1 MENVLPRK
9 IRCLRKQAGLTQE
22 DVAKRLDIRRQTYCN
37 YENGSRSLPIE
48 TIVLLSD
55 YFHVSV
61 DYLVKEGVPLSPP
74 PSPGNEDVYKR
85 QDMNFDCLIK
95 FCYSSLFCQADRFIY
110 IIEGSAVDCLSCLCI
125 FLTSLHIK

>member
-55 YFHVSV
+55 YFHVSCKS
-61 DYLVKEGVPLSPP
+61 D
-74 PSPGNEDVYKR
+74 
-85 QDMNFDCLIK
+85 NFY
-95 FCYSSLFCQADRFIY
+95 YSDIALKQYHR
-110 IIEGSAVDCLSCLCI
+110 
-125 FLTSLHIK
+125 

>member
-22 DVAKRLDIRRQTYCN
+22 DIAKRLDIRRQTYCN

-61 DYLVKEGVPLSPP
+61 DYLVREGVPLSPP
-74 PSPGNEDVYKR
+74 PSPGNDQE
-85 QDMNFDCLIK
+85 
-95 FCYSSLFCQADRFIY
+95 SL
-110 IIEGSAVDCLSCLCI
+110 
-125 FLTSLHIK
+125 FLTSFRALSEQGQKQVLQFIQFQLQLSSFPG

>member
-74 PSPGNEDVYKR
+74 PSPGNEQESR
-85 QDMNFDCLIK
+85 
-95 FCYSSLFCQADRFIY
+95 
-110 IIEGSAVDCLSCLCI
+110 
-125 FLTSLHIK
+125 FLTSFRALSEQGQKQVLQFIQFQLQLSSLPG